1 MLDEII
7 NLYKQNKF
15 IEANNICEK
24 IIKKE
29 LNFDELLII
38 SSIKL
43 KIKDV
48 NLAIK
53 FAQKAV
59 HLQPNNP
66 LGYNNLAV
74 CLVESESYDSAIKN
88 YNKAIRINS
97 NLYQVYNNLGL
108 LYKKIHKLDDA
119 IVNFKKCLDL
129 NPNFYQAHTNLGQ
142 VCYEKKFYK
151 KAKFHFNIAL
161 DLNPN
166 DFLAKYNLSLILL
179 EFGKFNEGWNYYE
192 LRKKCYPKLNK
203 QFAFS
208 KIWTGKENL
217 EKKKILI
224 YAEQGIGDII
234 QFSRY
239 IILLSKLNCHIFFL
253 VKYNL
258 KYLFEKFSI
267 ISKIS
272 QIIDEKEQI
281 PKFDYYCSLLSLPYL
296 LNQNNKNIIKPSAHI
311 FMPNKDIKWQN
322 VFNYKKLKIG
332 ICCNAK
338 RTDKNS
344 RSFNIFYFKEI
355 YNLKNVQLVSL
366 EKNSNYKK
374 IFPKILEFKNL
385 DSREAFEDTAS
396 IICNL
401 DLVISCDTSI
411 AHLAGALSKKT
422 LLLLNY
428 KSEWRWGLKGK
439 NTLLYPSFELFR
451 NRKMNEWKYSFDKI
465 LNYLK
470 KNYNANCN

>member
-1 MLDEII
+1 
-7 NLYKQNKF
+7 
-15 IEANNICEK
+15 
-24 IIKKE
+24 
-29 LNFDELLII
+29 
-38 SSIKL
+38 
-43 KIKDV
+43 
-48 NLAIK
+48 
-53 FAQKAV
+53 
-59 HLQPNNP
+59 
-66 LGYNNLAV
+66 
-74 CLVESESYDSAIKN
+74 
-88 YNKAIRINS
+88 
-97 NLYQVYNNLGL
+97 LGL
-108 LYKKIHKLDDA
+108 VY
-119 IVNFKKCLDL
+119 
-129 NPNFYQAHTNLGQ
+129 
-142 VCYEKKFYK
+142 YEKKFYK

-192 LRKKCYPKLNK
+192 IRKKCYPKLNK
-203 QFAFS
+203 QFAFG

-338 RTDKNS
+338 STDKIS
-344 RSFNIFYFKEI
+344 RSFNIFYFKKI

-385 DSREAFEDTAS
+385 DSIEAFEDTAS

-411 AHLAGALSKKT
+411 AHLAGALGKKT
-422 LLLLNY
+422 LLLLNN
-428 KSEWRWGLKGK
+428 KSDWRWGVKGK

-470 KNYNANCN
+470 KNYNVNCN